1 MLSGLIPGLNSVNW
15 PEDEVSDQFQ
25 ASLINLLDLPNQFL
39 SSFVE
44 AYPAGTNVSLFT
56 HSQRQHWSELGLVL
70 EWRTLALCVYVGILV
85 PMALL
90 AWLHYEEGKYGGDSV
105 APLAEESPETNAEA
119 VISDSMHLLSD
130 AVFSFSALFKATGAG
145 ESVPE
150 SDVNHAD
157 DLQVQEPM
165 SNGEPSSSSSSSQ
178 SCFCRICLE
187 NKQTIQ
193 MYRNQICS
201 HSFCHDC
208 TSKHIAAK
216 IQENIKTVL
225 CPGED
230 CTAALDFDACRQIIP
245 KEVIVQWDEFLCKS
259 MITKSQIIYCPFR
272 DCSAML
278 VNDSGEIIEETNC
291 PACKR
296 SICARCHVPWH
307 VEFTCKEFMRLGG
320 KKRGKENMLVEE
332 LAKKKSW
339 RKCPECEIYVEK
351 TEGCSH
357 ITCSFFLLSLL
368 LSLLTSS
375 HSTVTNQSQFFT
387 LMKNSLKGNPLSDWD
402 VSEPKPLCSY
412 ARIRC
417 NEQGYAMKIDIS
429 ESSLSGRFPEHV
441 CSYLPE
447 LQLNVS
453 SAYLTG
459 TPPDFSSM
467 VALRSLDL
475 SYNLFSVDFPV
486 SVTNLTIL
494 KALNF
499 NENEGFKVWQLP
511 ENISRLT
518 KLKSM
523 VLMACM
529 IRAEL
534 GLLKN
539 LQQLELYYKGLSGVI
554 PEELG
559 NLSELVDWDTSVNKL
574 PGKIPESIR
583 RLPNL
588 KVLQLYNNSLTG
600 EIPEAMANST
610 TLTILSVY
618 DNMLTGEVPIEICQA
633 ANLVKIDLSNNLLSG
648 PISSEIGNLG
658 ILFFLNFG
666 GDKLNS
672 SIPDS
677 LFSLTSLN
685 VNVLDLSND
694 PFMGKH
700 SIVLLVVMSP
710 TLYVYPLFNV

>member
-357 ITCSFFLLSLL
+357 ITCRCGHEFCYRCGLKWVKF
-368 LSLLTSS
+368 
-375 HSTVTNQSQFFT
+375 HSGCNLAQGQGF
-387 LMKNSLKGNPLSDWD
+387 NS
-402 VSEPKPLCSY
+402 
-412 ARIRC
+412 
-417 NEQGYAMKIDIS
+417 
-429 ESSLSGRFPEHV
+429 
-441 CSYLPE
+441 
-447 LQLNVS
+447 
-453 SAYLTG
+453 
-459 TPPDFSSM
+459 
-467 VALRSLDL
+467 
-475 SYNLFSVDFPV
+475 
-486 SVTNLTIL
+486 
-494 KALNF
+494 
-499 NENEGFKVWQLP
+499 QLP
-511 ENISRLT
+511 PHPH
-518 KLKSM
+518 SM
-523 VLMACM
+523 
-529 IRAEL
+529 
-534 GLLKN
+534 N
-539 LQQLELYYKGLSGVI
+539 
-554 PEELG
+554 
-559 NLSELVDWDTSVNKL
+559 WD
-574 PGKIPESIR
+574 
-583 RLPNL
+583 
-588 KVLQLYNNSLTG
+588 
-600 EIPEAMANST
+600 
-610 TLTILSVY
+610 
-618 DNMLTGEVPIEICQA
+618 
-633 ANLVKIDLSNNLLSG
+633 
-648 PISSEIGNLG
+648 
-658 ILFFLNFG
+658 LFL
-666 GDKLNS
+666 
-672 SIPDS
+672 
-677 LFSLTSLN
+677 
-685 VNVLDLSND
+685 
-694 PFMGKH
+694 
-700 SIVLLVVMSP
+700 
-710 TLYVYPLFNV
+710 

>member
-39 SSFVE
+39 SCFVE
-44 AYPAGTNVSLFT
+44 VYPAGTNVSLFT
-56 HSQRQHWSELGLVL
+56 HFQRQHWSELGLVL

-130 AVFSFSALFKATGAG
+130 ALFKATGAG

-150 SDVNHAD
+150 SEVNHAD

-165 SNGEPSSSSSSSQ
+165 SNGEPSSSSSSQ

-230 CTAALDFDACRQIIP
+230 CKAALDFDACRQIIP

-259 MITKSQIIYCPFR
+259 MIPKSQIIYCPFR

-278 VNDSGEIIEETNC
+278 VNDSGEIIEEINC

-296 SICARCHVPWH
+296 SICARCRVPWH

-357 ITCSFFLLSLL
+357 ITCS
-368 LSLLTSS
+368 
-375 HSTVTNQSQFFT
+375 
-387 LMKNSLKGNPLSDWD
+387 
-402 VSEPKPLCSY
+402 Y

-441 CSYLPE
+441 GSYLPE

-459 TPPDFSSM
+459 TLPDFSSM

-475 SYNLFSVDFPV
+475 SYNLFSGDFPV

-499 NENEGFKVWQLP
+499 NENEGFKVRQLP

-523 VLMACM
+523 VLTACM
-529 IRAEL
+529 VRGLIPANYLVGQIRAEL

-559 NLSELVDWDTSVNKL
+559 NLSELVDWDKSVNK
-574 PGKIPESIR
+574 
-583 RLPNL
+583 
-588 KVLQLYNNSLTG
+588 
-600 EIPEAMANST
+600 
-610 TLTILSVY
+610 
-618 DNMLTGEVPIEICQA
+618 
-633 ANLVKIDLSNNLLSG
+633 
-648 PISSEIGNLG
+648 
-658 ILFFLNFG
+658 
-666 GDKLNS
+666 
-672 SIPDS
+672 
-677 LFSLTSLN
+677 
-685 VNVLDLSND
+685 
-694 PFMGKH
+694 
-700 SIVLLVVMSP
+700 
-710 TLYVYPLFNV
+710 

>member
-25 ASLINLLDLPNQFL
+25 ASLINLFDLPNQFL

-130 AVFSFSALFKATGAG
+130 ALFKATGAG

-150 SDVNHAD
+150 LDVNHAD

-165 SNGEPSSSSSSSQ
+165 SNAEPSSSSSQ

-230 CTAALDFDACRQIIP
+230 CKAALDFDACRKIIP

-259 MITKSQIIYCPFR
+259 MIPKSQIIYCPFR

-278 VNDSGEIIEETNC
+278 VNDSGEIIEEINC

-296 SICARCHVPWH
+296 SICARCRVPWH

-357 ITCSFFLLSLL
+357 ITC
-368 LSLLTSS
+368 
-375 HSTVTNQSQFFT
+375 
-387 LMKNSLKGNPLSDWD
+387 
-402 VSEPKPLCSY
+402 
-412 ARIRC
+412 RC
-417 NEQGYAMKIDIS
+417 GHEFCY
-429 ESSLSGRFPEHV
+429 R
-441 CSYLPE
+441 SYLVG
-447 LQLNVS
+447 Q
-453 SAYLTG
+453 
-459 TPPDFSSM
+459 
-467 VALRSLDL
+467 
-475 SYNLFSVDFPV
+475 
-486 SVTNLTIL
+486 
-494 KALNF
+494 
-499 NENEGFKVWQLP
+499 
-511 ENISRLT
+511 
-518 KLKSM
+518 
-523 VLMACM
+523 

-539 LQQLELYYKGLSGVI
+539 SQQLELYYKGLSGVI

-618 DNMLTGEVPIEICQA
+618 DNMLTGEAPI
-633 ANLVKIDLSNNLLSG
+633 G
-648 PISSEIGNLG
+648 LG
-658 ILFFLNFG
+658 
-666 GDKLNS
+666 
-672 SIPDS
+672 
-677 LFSLTSLN
+677 
-685 VNVLDLSND
+685 
-694 PFMGKH
+694 
-700 SIVLLVVMSP
+700 
-710 TLYVYPLFNV
+710 